1 MTIRLSC
8 RRSIVTMFAVVGMGL
23 GFLGAP
29 RSAWAQ
35 SDPSAETFLNAI
47 YSAYKGSSDK
57 GAKGIPLNS
66 DETIQRYFEPSL
78 AAEIIKDAAEAK
90 KRGDVPKLNGDPFI
104 DGQDWEIT
112 KFNVA
117 VKDGGADKA
126 VGTVTI
132 NNFGKDIPIIL
143 NLAKQPDG
151 WRIANIMWETG
162 DTLRSLYFKGEPVP
176 QGLKKPPPKAKK
188 KPPPKGAKKPPKRAK
203 RS

>member
-1 MTIRLSC
+1 MTARLSS
-8 RRSIVTMFAVVGMGL
+8 RRSILTMLAGSA
-23 GFLGAP
+23 GFFLVGAP

-35 SDPSAETFLNAI
+35 SDPAAEALLNTI
-47 YSAYKGSSDK
+47 YTAYKGSSDK

-66 DETIQRYFEPSL
+66 DEVIRRYFEPSL

-117 VKDGGADKA
+117 IKEAGPDKA

-132 NNFGKDIPIIL
+132 NNFGKDVPIVL
-143 NLAKQPDG
+143 NLVKPPDG
-151 WRIANIMWETG
+151 WRIANISWETG
-162 DTLRSLYFKGEPVP
+162 DTLRSLYFKDEP
-176 QGLKKPPPKAKK
+176 G
-188 KPPPKGAKKPPKRAK
+188 PKGAKKLPKSRKKAPAK
-203 RS
+203 GAKKPARRTQRS

>member
-1 MTIRLSC
+1 MTTRLFS
-8 RRSIVTMFAVVGMGL
+8 RRSIVILLVACGVGL
-23 GFLGAP
+23 VALGAP
-29 RSAWAQ
+29 RSASAQ
-35 SDPSAETFLNAI
+35 SDPSVDAFLNAI

-117 VKDGGADKA
+117 VKEAGADKA

-132 NNFGKDIPIIL
+132 NNFGKDIPINL
-143 NLAKQPDG
+143 NLVKQPDG
-151 WRIANIMWETG
+151 WRIANISWETG

-176 QGLKKPPPKAKK
+176 KGVKKPPPKVKK
-188 KPPPKGAKKPPKRAK
+188 KPPSKAAKKPPRREKK
-203 RS
+203 S